1 MNRKWKPWVSVLF
14 LIYLALLIWI
24 ILFKLQFSISDLDT
38 LRSVNLIPF
47 HYDNEIGAGF
57 HIKEVLENLLIFVP
71 MGIYLHMLLPES
83 RFHVKLVIIAGSS
96 LLLEMS
102 QYILAVGRSDITD
115 LLTNTAGGLLGIAL
129 YGIMVRLLKNR
140 VRADKLFFI
149 LAIITSAAVVGLL
162 ALLLFA
168 N

>member
-1 MNRKWKPWVSVLF
+1 MNRKLKPCVSVLF
-14 LIYLALLIWI
+14 LIYLVLLIWI

-47 HYDNEIGAGF
+47 YYDNEIGAGF

-71 MGIYLHMLLPES
+71 MGIYLQMLLYES
-83 RFHVKLVIIAGSS
+83 KFHVKLIIIAGTSF
-96 LLLEMS
+96 LLEAA
-102 QYILAVGRSDITD
+102 QYALAIGRSDITD

-129 YGIMVRLLKNR
+129 YGIAARLLKDRAR
-140 VRADKLFFI
+140 VDKLFFI
-149 LAIITSAAVVGLL
+149 FAVITSAAVIGLL